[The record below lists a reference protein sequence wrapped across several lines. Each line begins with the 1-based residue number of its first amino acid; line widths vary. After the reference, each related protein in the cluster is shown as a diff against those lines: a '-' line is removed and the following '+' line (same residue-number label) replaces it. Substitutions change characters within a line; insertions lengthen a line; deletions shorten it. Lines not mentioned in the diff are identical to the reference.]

1 MTSSAVF
8 APALGSSVGVAELT
22 VAAALNVDA
31 AYLYCRRLLL
41 LLLLLLLMMLVAVL
55 LSQHYCLHKNL
66 LSISSN
72 NL

>member
-31 AYLYCRRLLL
+31 AYFYYCRR
-41 LLLLLLLMMLVAVL
+41 LLLLLLLMMLVAAAM
-55 LSQHYCLHKNL
+55 SQHYCLHKNL
-66 LSISSN
+66 LCVSSN
-72 NL
+72 NH